1 MIPESIF
8 DWLTALV
15 SILAFI
21 LAVCSY
27 RYTKASDK
35 KRQEFE
41 TTQNSLNQKLIEI
54 ADTTIDAKNKADL
67 FVKFDEK
74 RMIVSNRG
82 AADAEEVKLS
92 FPNGLGPV
100 MPCDVK
106 ESFPHELLAP
116 AEEISLSI
124 SRGYGM
130 PKKLAVKIEW
140 NDESAKN
147 RCVTRYPSL

>member
-1 MIPESIF
+1 MPDSILE
-8 DWLTALV
+8 WSTAIV

-27 RYTKASDK
+27 WYTWASDK

-41 TTQNSLNQKLIEI
+41 TIQNNLNQKLIEI
-54 ADTTIDAKNKADL
+54 ADTTIDAKNKAEL
-67 FVKFDEK
+67 FVEFNEK

-82 AADAEEVKLS
+82 AADAEDVKLS
-92 FPNGLGPV
+92 FPDGLGPV
-100 MPCDVK
+100 MRSEVE

-116 AEEISLSI
+116 DEEISLI
-124 SRGYGM
+124 IARAFGT